1 MTSHMEA
8 AGEHSSQKGE
18 RALEGR
24 HSADAPEGRAPSADG
39 RFLGDSVSA
48 PDGAPGKAESLPS
61 KGSSIAKSDKGAQGE
76 VPVPFGSSSGTS
88 ARHIHV
94 RPVPAEPAKLDLP
107 PFLARA
113 MAARGV
119 AEPNDLDLPLE
130 GLLPP
135 TALPDIDKA
144 AARLEAAIRANE
156 RILIVGDFDA
166 DGATASALCVS
177 ALHAFGASQVD
188 YLVPNRFEYGYGLTP
203 ELVQVALTRD
213 PNVIVTVDNGVASI
227 EGVALARSQGIDVI
241 VTDHH
246 LPGEELPAAHA
257 IVNPNLAGSEFPSQA
272 LAGVGVAWYVMAA
285 LRARLRANGHFD
297 ERSLPEPNMAEWLDL
312 VALGTVADVVPL
324 DRNNRILVHQGI
336 RRMRAGRLR
345 TGIRALVQASGR
357 SLPRLQAQ
365 DLGFAVAPRLNAAGR
380 LDDMSAGIACLL
392 TGDEV
397 RARELAGRLDELN
410 RERRAIE
417 ADMNEGA
424 QLLIDQE
431 QEADRTSICVYD
443 EGWHQGV
450 VGIVA
455 GRMRERY
462 HRPVIAFADAGPAAP
477 DEIKGSARSIP
488 GLHIRDAIADVAAR
502 FPNLVG
508 KFGGHA
514 MAAGLSLHRVQ
525 LERFR
530 NAFETAVAGRVTERD
545 LAGDILTD
553 GELAAAELE
562 LDNARLIERHGPWG
576 QAFEEPTFHGD
587 FDIVSERVV
596 GESHLKLVLQTGERV
611 VDAIAFNQERVGA
624 RRVRAIYRLSINDYR
639 DMETLQ
645 LEVKSLAPLPD

>member
-1 MTSHMEA
+1 MTSPVATASVDSAPPDTAEVPFDPA
-8 AGEHSSQKGE
+8 AGA
-18 RALEGR
+18 RAR
-24 HSADAPEGRAPSADG
+24 SIRVRA
-39 RFLGDSVSA
+39 
-48 PDGAPGKAESLPS
+48 
-61 KGSSIAKSDKGAQGE
+61 
-76 VPVPFGSSSGTS
+76 
-88 ARHIHV
+88 
-94 RPVPAEPAKLDLP
+94 VPAEPPTLGLP
-107 PFLARA
+107 AFLARTLA
-113 MAARGV
+113 SRGV
-119 AEPNDLDLPLE
+119 AGQNELDLPLDD
-130 GLLPP
+130 LHPP
-135 TALPDIDKA
+135 NALPGIDQA
-144 AARLEAAIRANE
+144 ATRLEAALQGNE

-188 YLVPNRFEYGYGLTP
+188 FLVPNRFEYGYGLTP
-203 ELVQVALTRD
+203 ELVQVALTRN

-227 EGVALARSQGIDVI
+227 EGVTLARKEGIDVI

-246 LPGEELPAAHA
+246 LPGDELPAAHA
-257 IVNPNLAGSEFPSQA
+257 IVNPNLEGSEFPSRA

-285 LRARLRANGHFD
+285 LRSRLRAAGRF
-297 ERSLPEPNMAEWLDL
+297 EELSLPVPNMAEWLDL

-324 DRNNRILVHQGI
+324 DRNNRILVYQGI
-336 RRMRAGRLR
+336 RRMRAGRSR
-345 TGIRALVQASGR
+345 VGIRALVQASGR
-357 SLPRLQAQ
+357 SLARLSAQ

-392 TGDEV
+392 TGDES
-397 RARELAGRLDELN
+397 RARELAGRLDALN
-410 RERRAIE
+410 RERRTIE

-424 QLLIDQE
+424 QLLIEE
-431 QEADRTSICVYD
+431 QPEHRASICVYD

-462 HRPVIAFADAGPAAP
+462 HRPVIAFADAGSAAP

-502 FPNLVG
+502 FPGLVG

-530 NAFETAVAGRVTERD
+530 NAFETAVAARVTERD
-545 LAGDILTD
+545 LAGDIFTD
-553 GELAAAELE
+553 GELHPADFELE
-562 LDNARLIERHGPWG
+562 NARLIERHGPWG
-576 QAFEEPTFHGD
+576 QSFEEPTFHGD
-587 FDIVSERVV
+587 FDIVAQRVV
-596 GESHLKLVLQTGERV
+596 GTSHLKLVLKAGERV
-611 VDAIAFNQERVGA
+611 VDAIAFNQARVKS
-624 RRVRAIYRLSINDYR
+624 RRIRAIYRLSVNDYQ

-645 LEVKSLAPLPD
+645 LEVQALAPLPNDANAP

>member
-1 MTSHMEA
+1 MTSPAEA
-8 AGEHSSQKGE
+8 ASENEPSEAGQSAFSGAPQG
-18 RALEGR
+18 ALPF
-24 HSADAPEGRAPSADG
+24 DPSA
-39 RFLGDSVSA
+39 
-48 PDGAPGKAESLPS
+48 
-61 KGSSIAKSDKGAQGE
+61 GE
-76 VPVPFGSSSGTS
+76 A
-88 ARHIHV
+88 ARHIQV
-94 RPVPAEPAKLDLP
+94 RPAPAEPSKLDLP

-113 MAARGV
+113 MATRGV
-119 AEPNDLDLPLE
+119 AAPHELALPLDR
-130 GLLPP
+130 LLPP
-135 TALPDIDKA
+135 TALPGIGQA
-144 AARLEAAIRANE
+144 AARLEAAIQGNE

-203 ELVQVALTRD
+203 ELVLVALERK

-227 EGVALARSQGIDVI
+227 EGVALAGSEGIDVI

-246 LPGEELPAAHA
+246 LPGDELPAAHA
-257 IVNPNLAGSEFPSQA
+257 IVNPNLKDSEFPSRA

-285 LRARLRANGHFD
+285 LRARLRACGHFA

-324 DRNNRILVHQGI
+324 DRNNRILVHQGV

-345 TGIRALVQASGR
+345 SGIRALVQASGR
-357 SLPRLQAQ
+357 SLARLQAQ

-392 TGDEV
+392 TGDES
-397 RARELAGRLDELN
+397 RARELAGRLDALN

-424 QLLIDQE
+424 QLLIDQDQSAE
-431 QEADRTSICVYD
+431 RTSICVYD

-462 HRPVIAFADAGPAAP
+462 HRPVIAFADAGAAAP

-502 FPNLVG
+502 FPDLVG

-514 MAAGLSLHRVQ
+514 MAAGLSLAPH
-525 LERFR
+525 
-530 NAFETAVAGRVTERD
+530 
-545 LAGDILTD
+545 
-553 GELAAAELE
+553 
-562 LDNARLIERHGPWG
+562 P
-576 QAFEEPTFHGD
+576 
-587 FDIVSERVV
+587 
-596 GESHLKLVLQTGERV
+596 
-611 VDAIAFNQERVGA
+611 VGA
-624 RRVRAIYRLSINDYR
+624 LPQRLRARRGGTGD
-639 DMETLQ
+639 
-645 LEVKSLAPLPD
+645 